1 MRVLAIDPGSRRIG
15 LAISDESG
23 LIAMPL
29 VALTVSGAGQ
39 VVEKLAAEAARLS
52 AERLVVGLPLRLDG
66 RESDAARAA
75 RKLSSKL
82 AEASGLPVV
91 LWDERLS
98 TKAAERTLREGGDLL
113 MKVFQGEGYEALVK
127 QARERFETVSVRKP
141 KASRPRSREVYLLA
155 RNHRA

>member
-23 LIAMPL
+23 LIATPL
-29 VALTVSGAGQ
+29 AALAVSGAGQ

-82 AEASGLPVV
+82 AEASGLEVV

-98 TKAAERTLREGGDLL
+98 TKAAERALREGGVRGAKQRAAVDS
-113 MKVFQGEGYEALVK
+113 VAAALIL
-127 QARERFETVSVRKP
+127 QSYLDAQFERDGRDD
-141 KASRPRSREVYLLA
+141 A
-155 RNHRA
+155 